1 MKKQRLSMQLGESSL
16 AYSLFQKNITS
27 ENSSP
32 RRILLLH
39 GAGVAGELTWT
50 FIANYLEHWDEIL
63 IPDLLGMGDSFFEP
77 TDTLA
82 FTIAD
87 INQSLFSML
96 RHHAWHEFDLAGYS
110 LGGLVALELNREIAC
125 EYSHDVCLSDAGQA
139 AAEKTMIEKTIAEK
153 EVSFNVNKL
162 CLIEPALFSDQSLRS
177 AWAFRETFTPVA
189 NNIKANP
196 ENADHFMA
204 FLDLV
209 SPHRK
214 RNEKTDALA
223 IRRLQV
229 RPFGFA
235 NALAAVSHYA
245 KTLDEVSLNRLL
257 DAVPEGVGIVG
268 GLSNDG
274 LILAQE
280 NIQQHQANWQIE
292 QLDNADHSLV
302 YVRPKQVARIM
313 NQFLF

>member
-1 MKKQRLSMQLGESSL
+1 MKKQRLSIQLGETSL
-16 AYSLFQKNITS
+16 AYSLFQKNIS
-27 ENSSP
+27 SADSSP

-63 IPDLLGMGDSFFEP
+63 IPDLLGMGDSFFESS
-77 TDTLA
+77 DTLP

-87 INQSLFSML
+87 INQSLFSLL
-96 RHHAWHEFDLAGYS
+96 RHHDWHEFDLAGYS
-110 LGGLVALELNREIAC
+110 LGGLVALELNREVYFSSVSYLKPEAKP
-125 EYSHDVCLSDAGQA
+125 SM
-139 AAEKTMIEKTIAEK
+139 T
-153 EVSFNVNKL
+153 EVETQFRVNKL

-177 AWAFRETFTPVA
+177 ALAFRETFTPVA
-189 NNIKANP
+189 NNIKADP

-245 KTLDEVSLNRLL
+245 KTLNEVSLNRLL
-257 DAVPEGVGIVG
+257 EAVPEGVGIVG

-280 NIQQHQANWQIE
+280 NIREHQPKWQIE

>member
-1 MKKQRLSMQLGESSL
+1 MKKQRLSIQLGETSL
-16 AYSLFQKNITS
+16 AYSLFQKNIS
-27 ENSSP
+27 SADFSP

-63 IPDLLGMGDSFFEP
+63 IPDLLGMGDSFFESS
-77 TDTLA
+77 DTLP

-87 INQSLFSML
+87 INQSLFSLL
-96 RHHAWHEFDLAGYS
+96 RHHDWHEFDLAGYS
-110 LGGLVALELNREIAC
+110 LGGLVALELNREVYFSSVSYLKPEAKP
-125 EYSHDVCLSDAGQA
+125 SM
-139 AAEKTMIEKTIAEK
+139 T
-153 EVSFNVNKL
+153 EVETQFRVNKL

-177 AWAFRETFTPVA
+177 ALAFRETFTPVA
-189 NNIKANP
+189 NNIKADP

-245 KTLDEVSLNRLL
+245 KTLNEVSLNRLL
-257 DAVPEGVGIVG
+257 EAVPEGVGIVG

-280 NIQQHQANWQIE
+280 NIREHQPKWQIE

>member
-16 AYSLFQKNITS
+16 AYSLFQKNIS
-27 ENSSP
+27 SVVVSP

-96 RHHAWHEFDLAGYS
+96 HHHAWHEFDLAGYS
-110 LGGLVALELNREIAC
+110 LGGLVALELNREIVC
-125 EYSHDVCLSDAGQA
+125 EYSHDVCLSDLG
-139 AAEKTMIEKTIAEK
+139 KDTSKKSIAVK

-177 AWAFRETFTPVA
+177 ALAFRETFTPVA
-189 NNIKANP
+189 NNIKAEPN
-196 ENADHFMA
+196 NAAHFMA

-214 RNEKTDALA
+214 RNENTDAMA

-292 QLDNADHSLV
+292 KLDNADHSLV

>member
-1 MKKQRLSMQLGESSL
+1 VKKQRLSMQLGETSL

-110 LGGLVALELNREIAC
+110 LGGLVALELNREIVC
-125 EYSHDVCLSDAGQA
+125 EYSHDVCLSDLG
-139 AAEKTMIEKTIAEK
+139 KDISKKSIAEK

-177 AWAFRETFTPVA
+177 ALAFRETFTPVA
-189 NNIKANP
+189 NNIKAEPN
-196 ENADHFMA
+196 NAAHFMA

-214 RNEKTDALA
+214 RNENTDAMA

-268 GLSNDG
+268 GLSNAG
-274 LILAQE
+274 LILAQQ

-313 NQFLF
+313 NEFLF

>member
-1 MKKQRLSMQLGESSL
+1 MKKQRLSIQLGETSL
-16 AYSLFQKNITS
+16 AYSLFQKNIS
-27 ENSSP
+27 SADSSP

-63 IPDLLGMGDSFFEP
+63 IPDLLGMGDSFFESSDILP
-77 TDTLA
+77 

-96 RHHAWHEFDLAGYS
+96 RHHDWHEFDLAGYS
-110 LGGLVALELNREIAC
+110 LGGLVALELNREIC
-125 EYSHDVCLSDAGQA
+125 TESDSGVKQGDIQVDESCVDNEA
-139 AAEKTMIEKTIAEK
+139 KFHVNK
-153 EVSFNVNKL
+153 FRVNKL

-177 AWAFRETFTPVA
+177 ALAFRETFTPVA

-245 KTLDEVSLNRLL
+245 KTLNEVSLNRLL
-257 DAVPEGVGIVG
+257 EAVPEGVGIVG

-280 NIQQHQANWQIE
+280 NIREHQPKWQIE

>member
-1 MKKQRLSMQLGESSL
+1 MKKQRLTLHLGEVTL
-16 AYSLFQKNITS
+16 AYSLFQKNIQS
-27 ENSSP
+27 VNSTP

-50 FIANYLEHWDEIL
+50 FIANYLEYWDEIL

-77 TDTLA
+77 SDSFP
-82 FTIAD
+82 FTIED

-96 RHHAWHEFDLAGYS
+96 RHHDWHEFDLVGYS
-110 LGGLVALELNREIAC
+110 LGGLVALELNREIHT
-125 EYSHDVCLSDAGQA
+125 EYCVAEEGQEVEHSSHF
-139 AAEKTMIEKTIAEK
+139 K
-153 EVSFNVNKL
+153 VNKL

-177 AWAFRETFTPVA
+177 ALAFRETFTPVA
-189 NNIKANP
+189 NNIKAEP
-196 ENADHFMA
+196 ENASHFMA

-214 RNEKTDALA
+214 RNEKIDAMA
-223 IRRLQV
+223 VRRLQV

-245 KTLDEVSLNRLL
+245 KTLDEASLNRLL
-257 DAVPEGVGIVG
+257 SVVPEGVGIVG

-274 LILAQE
+274 LLLAQE
-280 NIQQHQANWQIE
+280 NIKEYQSNWHIE
-292 QLDNADHSLV
+292 LLDNADHSLV
-302 YVRPKQVARIM
+302 YVRPKQVARII
-313 NQFLF
+313 NKYLL